1 MVNMKDC
8 GLISYLMQILLLGVD
23 DQLWSDR
30 FRLVVVA
37 RPHFRSSPDLSTN
50 RRKQNEVRFQ
60 QQRSKATTT
69 KKSAAAAIK
78 TCREE
83 IPPIRNKLVVTVV
96 CAELLLLL
104 LPINIQQ

>member
-1 MVNMKDC
+1 
-8 GLISYLMQILLLGVD
+8 MQILLLGVD

-37 RPHFRSSPDLSTN
+37 SPHFRSSPDLSTN
-50 RRKQNEVRFQ
+50 GRNQNEVQIR
-60 QQRSKATTT
+60 QRSKATTT

-83 IPPIRNKLVVTVV
+83 IPPIRDKLVVAVV
-96 CAELLLLL
+96 CTELLLLL